1 MDLKF
6 LKLKWQ
12 DRDEK
17 ETKNKEVFTAS
28 NIDVVCPK
36 KMVWDEMDV
45 VGEGKRLC
53 DGCDKVL
60 IDVTNYTKEEVS
72 ELQKK
77 DPSLCV
83 AVTNVLVASTLSFSL
98 LSAGGDMEEVNTTV
112 PTETNEVLVGQFVE
126 MEPLPVIV
134 SHVTL
139 GLPTRTL
146 LPPQPICD
154 EGTVNLNAIKRF
166 FGFDADDSCREED

>member
-1 MDLKF
+1 MK
-6 LKLKWQ
+6 KK
-12 DRDEK
+12 
-17 ETKNKEVFTAS
+17 TKNKEVFTAS

-53 DGCDKVL
+53 NGCDKVL
-60 IDVTNYTKEEVS
+60 VDVTGYTKEEVS

-83 AVTNVLVASTLSFSL
+83 AVSNVLVVSTLSFSL
-98 LSAGGDMEEVNTTV
+98 LAAGGDIEEKNISIV
-112 PTETNEVLVGQFVE
+112 PLQTEAPVVYVPPIITMGMPVFH
-126 MEPLPVIV
+126 LPK
-134 SHVTL
+134 
-139 GLPTRTL
+139 
-146 LPPQPICD
+146 CD

-166 FGFDADDSCREED
+166 FGFDADESCREED